1 MPALKPVSSKI
12 TLFKEVS
19 SKSIYTFPFIVSL
32 TDAVIEPLLGAFKVK
47 KYSGLEY
54 VLKVNLRFFFVAVRI
69 TSSPKELILILL

>member
-12 TLFKEVS
+12 TLFKYVS
-19 SKSIYTFPFIVSL
+19 SKAYILFHIVSL
-32 TDAVIEPLLGAFKVK
+32 TEAVIEPLLGDFKVK

-54 VLKVNLRFFFVAVRI
+54 VLKVNLRFFLIAVRI

>member
-32 TDAVIEPLLGAFKVK
+32 TDVLTSILPVIKSTMKFIGD
-47 KYSGLEY
+47 
-54 VLKVNLRFFFVAVRI
+54 VLKDI
-69 TSSPKELILILL
+69 QP